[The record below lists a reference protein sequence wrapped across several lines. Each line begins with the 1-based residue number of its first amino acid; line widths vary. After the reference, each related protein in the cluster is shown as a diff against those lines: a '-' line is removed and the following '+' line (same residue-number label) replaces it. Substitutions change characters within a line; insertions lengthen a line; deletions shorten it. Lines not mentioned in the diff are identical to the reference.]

1 MQSKNGIFLLMLF
14 LLIAGLV
21 ACSVK
26 AETENFVV
34 PPDNEVIRTLNLQED
49 DRVAIGFTV
58 VGQTTSA
65 LGFYITDPSGNIV
78 VRHESAGQRSFSL
91 HAMTSGVYTFHFD
104 NHDFLEEKMVT
115 LNYDVQHYILG
126 IPQTFFYVLVIAVI
140 SVIGIA
146 FFVLLGKSSY

>member
-1 MQSKNGIFLLMLF
+1 MLF

-21 ACSVK
+21 ACSVE
-26 AETENFVV
+26 AGTETFSVPPETEVTK
-34 PPDNEVIRTLNLQED
+34 PLNLQED

-65 LGFYITDPSGNIV
+65 LDFYITDPSGNIV
-78 VRHESAGQRSFSL
+78 IQHESAGQRSFSL
-91 HAMTSGVYTFHFD
+91 HAKTSGIYTFHFD
-104 NHDFLEEKMVT
+104 NSNFLEEKMVT